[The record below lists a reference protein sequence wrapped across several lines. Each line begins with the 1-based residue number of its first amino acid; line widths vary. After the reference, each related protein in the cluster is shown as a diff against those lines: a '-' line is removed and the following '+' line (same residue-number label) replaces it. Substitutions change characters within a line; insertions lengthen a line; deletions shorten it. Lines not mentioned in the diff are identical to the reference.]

1 MSQTSFDSDFS
12 LVSLVTSASQHHPI
26 LPKGKSSFFTPT
38 ARDHIPQ
45 KGKHSLPLDHRKMVL
60 SL

>member
-26 LPKGKSSFFTPT
+26 HPKGKSSFFAPT
-38 ARDHIPQ
+38 ARDPIP
-45 KGKHSLPLDHRKMVL
+45 KKANTHYL
-60 SL
+60 

>member
-1 MSQTSFDSDFS
+1 MPLTTFDSDFS

-38 ARDHIPQ
+38 ARDPILKKANTHY
-45 KGKHSLPLDHRKMVL
+45 L
-60 SL
+60 

>member
-26 LPKGKSSFFTPT
+26 HPKGKSSFFAPNT
-38 ARDHIPQ
+38 RDPIP
-45 KGKHSLPLDHRKMVL
+45 KKANTRYL
-60 SL
+60 